1 MPIFLCKIAKR
12 RILPSFIELPGP
24 TTDDIILRM
33 KKDYL
38 PIAVGLWGIALP
50 LFVSVFT
57 YCKTLP
63 EKITV
68 ALSAIIFSLLGL
80 LIYKAK

>member
-1 MPIFLCKIAKR
+1 
-12 RILPSFIELPGP
+12 
-24 TTDDIILRM
+24 M

-38 PIAVGLWGIALP
+38 PISVGLWGIAVP
-50 LFVSVFT
+50 LFVSVFI

-68 ALSAIIFSLLGL
+68 ALSSLTEKKGDWAIYTLSSTRKLRSEPR
-80 LIYKAK
+80 LILSHISICSKNAKK

>member
-1 MPIFLCKIAKR
+1 ML
-12 RILPSFIELPGP
+12 LPGLS
-24 TTDDIILRM
+24 TDDIIQPM

-38 PIAVGLWGIALP
+38 PVAIGLWGIAVP
-50 LFVSVFT
+50 LLVSVFL

-68 ALSAIIFSLLGL
+68 ALSVLIFSLLGL

>member
-1 MPIFLCKIAKR
+1 
-12 RILPSFIELPGP
+12 LPGFS
-24 TTDDIILRM
+24 TDDIIQPV

-38 PIAVGLWGIALP
+38 PVAIGLWGIAVP
-50 LFVSVFT
+50 LLVSVFL

-68 ALSAIIFSLLGL
+68 ALSVLIFSLLGL

>member
-1 MPIFLCKIAKR
+1 V
-12 RILPSFIELPGP
+12 ELPGFS
-24 TTDDIILRM
+24 TDDIIQRM

-38 PIAVGLWGIALP
+38 PIAVGFWGISVP
-50 LFVSVFT
+50 LLVSVFI

-68 ALSAIIFSLLGL
+68 ALSALIFSLLGL
-80 LIYKAK
+80 FIYKAK

>member
-1 MPIFLCKIAKR
+1 
-12 RILPSFIELPGP
+12 
-24 TTDDIILRM
+24 M

-38 PIAVGLWGIALP
+38 PIAVGLWGIAVP
-50 LFVSVFT
+50 LFVSAFL
-57 YCKTLP
+57 YCKTAP

-68 ALSAIIFSLLGL
+68 ALSALAFSLLGL

>member
-1 MPIFLCKIAKR
+1 MPG
-12 RILPSFIELPGP
+12 SN
-24 TTDDIILRM
+24 TDDIILRM

-38 PIAVGLWGIALP
+38 PIAVGLWGIAIP
-50 LFVSVFT
+50 LFVSVFI
-57 YCKTLP
+57 YCKTAP

-68 ALSAIIFSLLGL
+68 ALSALIFSLLGL